1 MAAFD
6 EVLKNDTLVKL
17 HGLQSAKELNGKF
30 GYVRGYDKS
39 RERYQVAC
47 GEYNLKSLKAK
58 NLELVR
64 KPEDDHRPGDMIEI
78 AKIKSCPAMNGLIGE
93 VCWLDYN
100 SGRYIISYTHE
111 GDSVYKGLKFENLV
125 GMMKG
130 EGHKGVKT
138 FESSIEYSSYRETQ
152 CKFVVR
158 FYKSGS
164 GIEEPVKKKRKI
176 NSSLE
181 QGVEVDPGT
190 NDASSGNVDISSSF
204 QTFVSEKKDGMEI
217 DCQENLGKKA
227 ANLKEVQESEEGE
240 KETDTQNQDL
250 RFSRSTF
257 LVDVAL
263 SYPRIMFGEVDVDEL
278 KGVATMESLGGDVMK
293 MGAVWLFY
301 FMGKVWTSE
310 IEDPNEKPDIFQ
322 LKLRKLCGT
331 LNEL

>member
-1 MAAFD
+1 MAAS
-6 EVLKNDTLVKL
+6 EEILKNDTLVKL
-17 HGLQSAKELNGKF
+17 HGLKSAKELNGRF
-30 GYVRGYDKS
+30 GYIRGYDKS

-47 GEYNLKSLKAK
+47 GEYNLKSLKVK
-58 NLELVR
+58 NLELIR
-64 KPEDDHRPGDMIEI
+64 QPEEDHRPGDMIEI

-100 SGRYIISYTHE
+100 SGRYIISYTLE
-111 GDSVYKGLKFENLV
+111 GDPVYKGLKFENIV

-152 CKFVVR
+152 CKFAVR

-164 GIEEPVKKKRKI
+164 GSEEPAKKKRKL
-176 NSSLE
+176 SSSSE
-181 QGVEVDPGT
+181 HGVEVDPRT
-190 NDASSGNVDISSSF
+190 NDENSGEVDNSGGFPTIVPKTKDAMSIDSQEYLRTEAVILQEVQDSED
-204 QTFVSEKKDGMEI
+204 EKKLD
-217 DCQENLGKKA
+217 KH
-227 ANLKEVQESEEGE
+227 
-240 KETDTQNQDL
+240 NQDL

-278 KGVATMESLGGDVMK
+278 KGVATMESLGGDVIK

-310 IEDPNEKPDIFQ
+310 IENPNEKPDIFE